1 MTLLEGVT
9 SARLLEALGWA
20 LVNFLWQGATIG
32 IVAAIVL
39 LALRRCSANARYLVC
54 CAALALMA
62 IAPVATFFIVFWAQG
77 AAPVEFESAI
87 VASAALET
95 TWSDRV
101 SSWLPSVALGYVIA
115 ALLLQLRLGVQL
127 VHANSL
133 KLRGCLAAPPAWRGI
148 VNDLKMRLGLR
159 RTVQVVE
166 SSVVSVPTVVGW
178 LQPFVLVP
186 VSAISGLSPDQLRAV
201 LAHELAHIRRYD
213 YLVNLIQAV
222 IESLLFYHPA
232 VWWLSRRMRDERE
245 FCCDDIAV
253 RVCGDSVCYARALS
267 SLVSMRDEEPI
278 PALASTGGSLM
289 NRIRR
294 LVGVRP
300 ATATRPG
307 AATVAMF
314 AVVAATVVI
323 SSLAF
328 AVPAERAVQLPATA
342 EEAAALASI
351 SAIDDGDGGLAE
363 RLRAA
368 GLADEEI
375 RIVLKII
382 ESQHRNLAESRRRDT
397 IRDRFVE
404 QEVAAVAEARG
415 RANRVREEIQRRHV
429 VEDER
434 RVRTDREHAAEL
446 HRHLQERLAAGDLAE
461 ADVARLVERAME
473 EAGHAMGRIER
484 QHGDGDRRPDVERHL
499 QELHEH
505 LQRAVPDELKRH
517 LHEALTHAYGEAQRA
532 YEQGDMHESAELRS
546 LIEAVHG
553 ELGKRLED
561 RAIGEDDARRHFEA
575 ALAQL
580 HERGINIKGDQLH
593 EVEERLN
600 KLHQHLQ
607 KQLESSGVPK
617 EQIHE
622 HLGKLHEHLQKQLES
637 VGISENQLHE
647 HLRKQFESAGITEN
661 QLHEH
666 LQKQFES
673 AGITANQLHEHL
685 RKQLESAGITEN
697 QLHEHLRKQFES
709 AGITENQLH
718 EHLRKQLESSGVA
731 KEQLHE
737 HLGKLREH
745 LQKQLESSGVPK
757 EQIHQHLEQANKALK
772 QYYEQLQ
779 RHQSEGESSPEAAIR
794 ERLHRELL
802 ERDRGA
808 VAEDERRVR
817 EHLRRVD
824 ESEARSRSRH
834 ESLSAESIEQLLE
847 HMHKLQD
854 HLHQGLESGRISKE
868 QAREHLLD
876 AQRKLEAAL
885 QELREEGGRRR
896 PRSR

>member
-1 MTLLEGVT
+1 MTLLESVT

-32 IVAAIVL
+32 IVAAMVL

-77 AAPVEFESAI
+77 EAPVELGSAI

-95 TWSDRV
+95 TWSERV

-127 VHANSL
+127 GHAQSL
-133 KLRGCLAAPPAWRGI
+133 KRRGCRAAPPAWRGI
-148 VNDLKMRLGLR
+148 VNDLKARLGLH

-166 SSVVSVPTVVGW
+166 SSVVAVPTVVGW

-294 LVGVRP
+294 LVAVRP

-307 AATVAMF
+307 AATVAML
-314 AVVAATVVI
+314 AVVAATVAI

-328 AVPAERAVQLPATA
+328 AVPAERAAQLPAIA
-342 EEAAALASI
+342 EEAEALASI
-351 SAIDDGDGGLAE
+351 DAIDDGDGGLAE

-375 RIVLKII
+375 RIVLKVI
-382 ESQHRNLAESRRRDT
+382 ESQHRNIAESRRRDT
-397 IRDRFVE
+397 VHRRLVEEEAAAASTARSRADRI
-404 QEVAAVAEARG
+404 
-415 RANRVREEIQRRHV
+415 REEIQRRHV

-434 RVRTDREHAAEL
+434 RVRTDREHAASSEL
-446 HRHLQERLAAGDLAE
+446 RDVERQLAEMHRHLEERLAAGDLAE
-461 ADVARLVERAME
+461 VDVSALVERAME

-505 LQRAVPDELKRH
+505 LQRAVPDELKHH

-607 KQLESSGVPK
+607 KQLESSGVTK
-617 EQIHE
+617 EQI
-622 HLGKLHEHLQKQLES
+622 HEHLQKQLES

-647 HLRKQFESAGITEN
+647 HLQ
-661 QLHEH
+661 
-666 LQKQFES
+666 
-673 AGITANQLHEHL
+673 
-685 RKQLESAGITEN
+685 
-697 QLHEHLRKQFES
+697 
-709 AGITENQLH
+709 
-718 EHLRKQLESSGVA
+718 KQLESSGGA
-731 KEQLHE
+731 KEQIHE
-737 HLGKLREH
+737 HLSKLHQH
-745 LQKQLESSGVPK
+745 LQKQLESSG
-757 EQIHQHLEQANKALK
+757 HLDQANEALK
-772 QYYEQLQ
+772 HYYQQLHRVHPEAADDFTELQDYYEQLH
-779 RHQSEGESSPEAAIR
+779 RVHPEAADAAEAAIR
-794 ERLHRELL
+794 EYLHRQRSDAEGAAESAIREQIHRDFLDR
-802 ERDRGA
+802 ERRPQADGRRDRELGRTPLLGDFFKSHA
-808 VAEDERRVR
+808 DQP
-817 EHLRRVD
+817 
-824 ESEARSRSRH
+824 EARSRSRH

-847 HMHKLQD
+847 HMHKMQD

-885 QELREEGGRRR
+885 QELRVERGRRR
-896 PRSR
+896 SRSR